1 MDIKKTLDILVLE
14 DNPDDLLL
22 LEEALASSL
31 KITPNIYHANR
42 LEDAMGK
49 ANENLIDVAI
59 LDLNVPDSFGLDTLL
74 SFKKEFAQIPC
85 IIMTGIDDLEMAMT
99 AVRSGAQDYIQ
110 KGALSSADLAKTI
123 RHSIERQR
131 LTTELTRT
139 QSDLKQAL
147 RKAVTREN
155 EISGLLKGARAVL
168 EQRDF
173 TTTARKIFDICAEL
187 IGATSGYVAL
197 LAEDGSENEVL
208 FLEAG
213 GLPCT
218 VDPDL
223 PMPIRG
229 LREICYRKNRAVYD
243 NDFMNSEWVRFMPE
257 GHVRMRNVLF
267 APLSIHGKTVGVIG
281 LANKKSDFTENDA
294 MMASGFGELAAIALQ
309 NSHILDK
316 RDAAEKKNEKLIQEL
331 KKALANVKQLSG
343 LLPIC
348 SSCKKIRDDKG
359 YWNQIEAYIQEHSE
373 AEFSHS
379 ICRECARTLY
389 PDMDIYDG

>member
-1 MDIKKTLDILVLE
+1 MDLKRRLNILILE
-14 DNPDDLLL
+14 DNPDDLFFLKEL
-22 LEEALASSL
+22 IIASME
-31 KITPNIYHANR
+31 TAPNIYHAER
-42 LEDAMGK
+42 LQA
-49 ANENLIDVAI
+49 AIDQTDKNTIDIAFI
-59 LDLNVPDSFGLDTLL
+59 DLNVPDSFGMETFLTYRKNF
-74 SFKKEFAQIPC
+74 SHIPC
-85 IIMTGIDDLEMAMT
+85 VIMTGNDDLEMAMS
-99 AVRSGAQDYIQ
+99 AVKKGAQDYIQ
-110 KGALSSADLAKTI
+110 KGLLPKTDIAQTI
-123 RHSIERQR
+123 RYAIGRHH
-131 LTTELTRT
+131 LLTELTRT
-139 QSDLKQAL
+139 KSDLEQAL
-147 RKAVTREN
+147 IDAAIREG
-155 EISGLLKGARAVL
+155 EIKGLLRGARAVL
-168 EQRDF
+168 EQTDF
-173 TTTARKIFDICAEL
+173 ETTARKIFDTCAEL
-187 IGATSGYVAL
+187 IGSTSGYVAL

-229 LREICYRKNRAVYD
+229 LRENCYRKNKAVYD
-243 NDFMNSEWVRFMPE
+243 NDFMNSEWVSFMPE
-257 GHVRMRNVLF
+257 GHVRLSNVLF

-316 RDAAEKKNEKLIQEL
+316 RDVAEKKNEKLIQEL
-331 KKALANVKQLSG
+331 KKALTNVKQLSG

-379 ICRECARTLY
+379 ICQECAEKLY
-389 PDMDIYDG
+389 PDLEIYD

>member
-1 MDIKKTLDILVLE
+1 MDLKRRLNILILE
-14 DNPDDLLL
+14 DNPDDLFFLKEL
-22 LEEALASSL
+22 IIASME
-31 KITPNIYHANR
+31 TAPNIYHAER
-42 LEDAMGK
+42 LQA
-49 ANENLIDVAI
+49 AIDQTDKNTIDIAFI
-59 LDLNVPDSFGLDTLL
+59 DLNVPDSFGMETFLTYRKNF
-74 SFKKEFAQIPC
+74 SHIPC
-85 IIMTGIDDLEMAMT
+85 VIMTGNDDLEMAMS
-99 AVRSGAQDYIQ
+99 AVKKGAQDYIQ
-110 KGALSSADLAKTI
+110 KGLLPKTDIAQTI
-123 RHSIERQR
+123 RYAIGRHH
-131 LTTELTRT
+131 LLTELTRT
-139 QSDLKQAL
+139 KSDLEQAL
-147 RKAVTREN
+147 IDAAIREG
-155 EISGLLKGARAVL
+155 EIKGLLRGARAVL
-168 EQRDF
+168 EQTDF
-173 TTTARKIFDICAEL
+173 ETTARKIFDTCAEL

-229 LREICYRKNRAVYD
+229 LRENCYRKNKAVYD
-243 NDFMNSEWVRFMPE
+243 NDFMNSEWVSFMPE
-257 GHVRMRNVLF
+257 GHVRLSNVLF

-316 RDAAEKKNEKLIQEL
+316 RDVAEKKNEKLIQEL
-331 KKALANVKQLSG
+331 KKALTNVKQLSG

-379 ICRECARTLY
+379 ICQECAEKLY
-389 PDMDIYDG
+389 PDLEIYD